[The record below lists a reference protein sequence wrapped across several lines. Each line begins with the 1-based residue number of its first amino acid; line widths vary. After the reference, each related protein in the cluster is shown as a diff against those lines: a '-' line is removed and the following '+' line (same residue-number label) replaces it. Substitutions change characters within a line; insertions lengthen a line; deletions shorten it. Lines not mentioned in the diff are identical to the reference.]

1 MLHTPVLVSNLGT
14 KLNKGLIIMLR
25 VFAVISVLTTLAG
38 CSSVTFHT
46 DIDNDVLSEEIGTYV
61 KKRDLQQFYSDQE
74 AHESGA
80 TLLGRIEGESCN
92 GDGWGKNNNVSY
104 NRLKSNAIDLLKADA
119 MRRGGNAF
127 TINSC
132 SEISVSYCDLSVLC
146 SGQAYDY

>member
-1 MLHTPVLVSNLGT
+1 
-14 KLNKGLIIMLR
+14 MLR
-25 VFAVISVLTTLAG
+25 VFAAISVFTALTG
-38 CSSVTFHT
+38 CSNVTFHT

-80 TLLGRIEGESCN
+80 TLLGRIEGKSCS
-92 GDGWGKNNNVSY
+92 GDGRGNSSISY
-104 NRLKSNAIDLLKADA
+104 NRSKSESIDLLKADA
-119 MRRGGNAF
+119 MRRGANAF

-132 SEISVSYCDLSVLC
+132 REISVSYCDLSVLC

>member
-61 KKRDLQQFYSDQE
+61 KKRDSQQFYSDQE

-92 GDGWGKNNNVSY
+92 GDGRGDNNISY

>member
-92 GDGWGKNNNVSY
+92 GDVRGDNNISY

-146 SGQAYDY
+146 SGLAYDY

>member
-1 MLHTPVLVSNLGT
+1 
-14 KLNKGLIIMLR
+14 MLR
-25 VFAVISVLTTLAG
+25 VFAAISVFTALTG
-38 CSSVTFHT
+38 CSNVTFHT

-92 GDGWGKNNNVSY
+92 GDGRGNSSISY
-104 NRLKSNAIDLLKADA
+104 NRSKSESIDLLKADA

-132 SEISVSYCDLSVLC
+132 REISVSYCDLSVLC

>member
-1 MLHTPVLVSNLGT
+1 
-14 KLNKGLIIMLR
+14 MLR
-25 VFAVISVLTTLAG
+25 VFAAITVLTTLAG

-80 TLLGRIEGESCN
+80 KLLGRIEGESCN
-92 GDGWGKNNNVSY
+92 GDGRGDNNISY
-104 NRLKSNAIDLLKADA
+104 NHLKSNAIDLLKADA

>member
-1 MLHTPVLVSNLGT
+1 
-14 KLNKGLIIMLR
+14 MLR
-25 VFAVISVLTTLAG
+25 VFAAISVLTTLAG
-38 CSSVTFHT
+38 CSSMTFHT

-92 GDGWGKNNNVSY
+92 GDGNISY
-104 NRLKSNAIDLLKADA
+104 NRAKSNAIDLLKADA

-132 SEISVSYCDLSVLC
+132 SEVSVSYCDLSVLC